1 MQIKTRDLQFTIKQ
15 ARNIVFL
22 KWGWGGGG
30 WQTHPINFHK
40 QKKPDKQNKFQYLQ
54 NSNP

>member
-30 WQTHPINFHK
+30 VANSS
-40 QKKPDKQNKFQYLQ
+40 NKFSQAKKTR
-54 NSNP
+54 